1 MNAKRCL
8 RCAACST
15 LAPELFA
22 LRAASA
28 EAIARPS
35 TDDERDRGMAALLVC
50 PAQAIGM
57 TADEERA

>member
-22 LRAASA
+22 LRAAGA

-35 TDDERDRGMAALLVC
+35 NDDERDRGMAALLVC
-50 PAQAIGM
+50 PSQAIGVL
-57 TADEERA
+57 TSEGA

>member
-1 MNAKRCL
+1 L

-28 EAIARPS
+28 EVIARPS
-35 TDDERDRGMAALLVC
+35 SDDERDRGMAALLIC
-50 PAQAIGM
+50 PAQAIGVL
-57 TADEERA
+57 TSEGA